1 MWKGTNEISQKKPK
15 KKRNVIT
22 CYEELR
28 RLLPHGR
35 KMYQNTKDNYLIKHV
50 FNRWVD
56 LHLFLELKQMKL
68 PLLNKKN
75 EKDYLSK
82 INNKAENYAIITRY

>member
-1 MWKGTNEISQKKPK
+1 
-15 KKRNVIT
+15 
-22 CYEELR
+22 
-28 RLLPHGR
+28 
-35 KMYQNTKDNYLIKHV
+35 MYQNTKDNYLIKHV